1 MNYYE
6 HHIGDYAAAT
16 AHLSWDEDMA
26 YTRLLRAYYHQEKG
40 IPEGQQYRLA
50 RASTPAQRRAV
61 DAVIAEFFTLVDG
74 VHQQKRAEA
83 EIDRFKDKQR
93 KAKASANA
101 RWSQSERNANASPD
115 AMRTHSEGNALQTP
129 DTRHQTT
136 SVANATGAQA
146 PPDPADSI
154 FALGVPM
161 LTAAGVSERNSRS
174 MLGLMRKTHGD
185 TAVVGALQRCAEE
198 KPLQPV
204 AWLQAALK
212 APVTKPDRVAN
223 SNIAVVQAFADR
235 RASGKP

>member
-61 DAVIAEFFTLVDG
+61 DAVIAEFFMLVDG
-74 VHQQKRAEA
+74 VHLQKRAEA

-129 DTRHQTT
+129 DTRHQSNTPPLT
-136 SVANATGAQA
+136 PPRRGKDAAARAACDVLPEVDPETLADWIAVRKAKRAGPITQTVADGLRREAAAAGMTPQDAVRKSIERGWQGFQAEWLKSAQA
-146 PPDPADSI
+146 PADR
-154 FALGVPM
+154 FA
-161 LTAAGVSERNSRS
+161 
-174 MLGLMRKTHGD
+174 
-185 TAVVGALQRCAEE
+185 GAL
-198 KPLQPV
+198 
-204 AWLQAALK
+204 
-212 APVTKPDRVAN
+212 
-223 SNIAVVQAFADR
+223 
-235 RASGKP
+235 